1 MDGWGFR
8 VTRARLWCAA
18 AAASAICPAPSLAQ
32 AAPPAPLPPA
42 DPAVLDPNAPL
53 DPMPNLGVAWPELNA
68 KDTAA
73 PAAPTVSQ
81 RKGRTPAPVSGDIRY
96 TVTVEGLAPVSDAAE
111 LLRAF
116 RQQSALEAERKN
128 PANAAQIGRRAS
140 ADADLLTQLLRSQG
154 YYDAAVEPRTE
165 KAGDSLAACLPVDPA
180 RQYSFASVDLP
191 GLEAAGP
198 GAARL
203 REVFGVQAGDPVVA
217 TDVIAAR
224 VAQTSALTQQC
235 LAPPASRYTVIF

>member
-8 VTRARLWCAA
+8 VTRAQLWCAA

-140 ADADLLTQLLRSQG
+140 ADADLLTQLLRSQAN
-154 YYDAAVEPRTE
+154 YDAAVEPRTE
-165 KAGDSLAACLPVDPA
+165 KSGDSLGVVLTVDPGQ
-180 RQYSFASVDLP
+180 QYSFASVDLP

-198 GAARL
+198 NAAGL
-203 REVFGVQAGDPVVA
+203 RQQVRGHAGEPRVA
-217 TDVIAAR
+217 TDVLTPPPPLTTAPRQQGHAQAR
-224 VAQTSALTQQC
+224 V
-235 LAPPASRYTVIF
+235 

>member
-8 VTRARLWCAA
+8 VTRAQLWCAA

-32 AAPPAPLPPA
+32 AAHAVPLPPA
-42 DPAVLDPNAPL
+42 DSAELDRNAPL

-73 PAAPTVSQ
+73 PAAPAVPE
-81 RKGRTPAPVSGDIRY
+81 RKGRTPAPVSGDMRY
-96 TVTVEGLAPVSDAAE
+96 TVTVEGLASVSDAAE
-111 LLRAF
+111 SLRAF

-165 KAGDSLAACLPVDPA
+165 KAGDSLGVVLTVDPGQ
-180 RQYSFASVDLP
+180 QYSFASVDLP

-198 GAARL
+198 RAAGPPPP
-203 REVFGVQAGDPVVA
+203 FGVQAGGPG
-217 TDVIAAR
+217 AAPPG
-224 VAQTSALTQQC
+224 
-235 LAPPASRYTVIF
+235 LAP